1 MNTDGLGTPLEPTV
15 TNTKNNKNKPE
26 SKQIEFQHLHLLSGD
41 NSVDD
46 PDREQPHLQMT
57 QLGYEDPDVAAWRER
72 VSAKMAGE
80 KPKGKGLT
88 PGRRSGGKGDVEV
101 GGLGIAKRTRGAVG
115 R

>member
-1 MNTDGLGTPLEPTV
+1 
-15 TNTKNNKNKPE
+15 
-26 SKQIEFQHLHLLSGD
+26 
-41 NSVDD
+41 
-46 PDREQPHLQMT
+46 MT